1 VHRIS
6 RAADRDQLLGFEGN
20 AAKIYFEAFSDLL
33 KIATGFELTGRN
45 RRPPTDPVNALLS
58 FGYAMLVR
66 EAIAAVYEVGLEPGI
81 GIYHRIVAGRPAMAL
96 DLMEEFRP
104 LVVDSTVLTA
114 INTRELR
121 APHFDRRGRAIVLLM
136 KVAVCTSARSNV
148 GCRQKCS
155 IRTSAT
161 RLRIAAPSV
170 YKPASLH
177 AQFKVTLK
185 SIPPL
190 QRGERA
196 SRVPALLRYNGT
208 EAPSTYA

>member
-121 APHFDRRGRAIVLLM
+121 APHFDRRGRAIVLTDEGRRLYIGAIERRLQA
-136 KVAVCTSARSNV
+136 KVQHPHFGYEVTYRRAIRIQARLIARAIQGDIEV
-148 GCRQKCS
+148 YPAF
-155 IRTSAT
+155 AT
-161 RLRIAAPSV
+161 R
-170 YKPASLH
+170 
-177 AQFKVTLK
+177 
-185 SIPPL
+185 
-190 QRGERA
+190 
-196 SRVPALLRYNGT
+196 
-208 EAPSTYA
+208 